1 MEGVYRLPP
10 YRGDGSEGSVQA
22 MVQARAK
29 RHPVHGSVRYLVR
42 IEVRPREVVLWVN
55 TFLLLNHSP
64 LHIFGSRGNSTSA
77 AKFSE
82 THPHPSSFPCS
93 ARGS

>member
-1 MEGVYRLPP
+1 MEGV

-42 IEVRPREVVLWVN
+42 IEVLER
-55 TFLLLNHSP
+55 
-64 LHIFGSRGNSTSA
+64 
-77 AKFSE
+77 
-82 THPHPSSFPCS
+82 
-93 ARGS
+93 